1 MHQPAFGG
9 MMARKFIGQVVVKM
23 EQKKRSFNYIWVIIG
38 ACFLMEF
45 VCLGFGTSNSG
56 IYMTGITDA
65 LHIKRSLFSITV
77 SLRYLATTFINIFF
91 GSLVRKF
98 GTRKLIAAGFVFMA
112 VSALINAHAQ
122 SLWTFYTA
130 GIILGFGN
138 ALTGTTMGSF
148 IVNRWCKTNLGK
160 LTGLVLSANGIGG
173 AVAAQIITPMIYS
186 EIDPFGYRNAY
197 KMVAVIM
204 VITAVVVTILMRE
217 KPTDDSTGIPQS
229 PKKAPAFDWAG
240 ISFETAKKRPYFY
253 IMAVC
258 TLLTGMIL
266 YGISGAQAPHMRDM
280 QVDPAV
286 IASVVSLSSVLLTFS
301 KVLVGA
307 ACDKFGFR
315 PVLLVCHLFAVVSVI
330 LIGLITPTSTGIT
343 IAVMSSILIALALPL
358 ETIMVPLLVK
368 HLFGAASYAQVLGMY
383 MAFST
388 VGFAIGS
395 PLTNL
400 SYDIF
405 GSYVPYFFISAGIMA
420 LVAVIAQLVMQ
431 VNKKDKKQLLSK
443 EA

>member
-1 MHQPAFGG
+1 
-9 MMARKFIGQVVVKM
+9 M
-23 EQKKRSFNYIWVIIG
+23 EQKRHKFNYVWVIIG

-98 GTRKLIAAGFVFMA
+98 GIRKLIAAGFMFMA
-112 VSALINAHAQ
+112 VSMLINAHAQ
-122 SLWTFYTA
+122 SLWAFYAA

-148 IVNRWCKTNLGK
+148 IVSRWCKTNVGK

-186 EIDPFGYRNAY
+186 DVNPFGYRNAY
-197 KMVAVIM
+197 KMVAAVM
-204 VITAVVVTILMRE
+204 VITAVVVTVLMRE
-217 KPTDDSTGIPQS
+217 KPTGDSSGIAQPQKKTPAFNWDGIP
-229 PKKAPAFDWAG
+229 
-240 ISFETAKKRPYFY
+240 FETAKKRPYFY
-253 IMAVC
+253 VMAVC

-266 YGISGAQAPHMRDM
+266 YGISGVKAPHMRDM
-280 QVDPAV
+280 KIDPAV
-286 IASVVSLSSVLLTFS
+286 IATVASLGSVLLTFS

-315 PVLLVCHLFAVVSVI
+315 PVLLVCHLFAVASVI

-343 IAVMSSILIALALPL
+343 IAVMSSVLIALALPL

-368 HLFGAASYAQVLGMY
+368 HLFGAASYAKVLGIY

-420 LVAVIAQLVMQ
+420 LIAVVAQLVMRANIQ
-431 VNKKDKKQLLSK
+431 DRKQLIK
-443 EA
+443 

>member
-1 MHQPAFGG
+1 
-9 MMARKFIGQVVVKM
+9 
-23 EQKKRSFNYIWVIIG
+23 
-38 ACFLMEF
+38 
-45 VCLGFGTSNSG
+45 
-56 IYMTGITDA
+56 
-65 LHIKRSLFSITV
+65 
-77 SLRYLATTFINIFF
+77 LATTFINIFF

-98 GTRKLIAAGFVFMA
+98 GVRKLIAAGFVFMA

-122 SLWTFYTA
+122 TLWAFYAA

-148 IVNRWCKTNLGK
+148 IVSRWCQTNVGK

-186 EIDPFGYRNAY
+186 EMDPFGYRNAY

-204 VITAVVVTILMRE
+204 VITAVVVTVLMRE
-217 KPTDDSTGIPQS
+217 KPADGSSGITPSQKKTPIFDWEGIP
-229 PKKAPAFDWAG
+229 
-240 ISFETAKKRPYFY
+240 FETAKKRPYFY

-266 YGISGAQAPHMRDM
+266 YGISGTQAPHMRNI
-280 QVDPAV
+280 QVSPAV

-307 ACDKFGFR
+307 ACDKYGFR
-315 PVLLVCHLFAVVSVI
+315 PVLLVCHLFSVAAVI
-330 LIGLITPTSTGIT
+330 LIGLITPTSTGIA
-343 IAVMSSILIALALPL
+343 IAVVASVLIALALPL

-368 HLFGAASYAQVLGMY
+368 HLFGAASYAKVLGIY

-400 SYDIF
+400 SYDIL
-405 GSYVPYFFISAGIMA
+405 GSYVPYFYISAGIML
-420 LVAVIAQLVMQ
+420 LVAVIAQFVMQ
-431 VNKKDKKQLLSK
+431 VNMKDKKQLLNK